1 MNDYSLLLNIA
12 AMILAAG
19 AIYGGIRVDIKRMHE
34 KIDLLYGLNKERI
47 ESAHK
52 RIDGIE
58 HGRSYS
64 DKEV

>member
-1 MNDYSLLLNIA
+1 MTDYTLILNIA

-47 ESAHK
+47 DAANK

-58 HGRSYS
+58 HGRQNT
-64 DKEV
+64 D